1 MFFSNLMFT
10 DTLAQI
16 VEVSL
21 APDNGGLVP
30 PSQGYDLFVNR
41 SMEGLD
47 PVPESAAEGED

>member
-1 MFFSNLMFT
+1 MFT

-47 PVPESAAEGED
+47 PLPESAAEGED